1 MCHLF
6 WNSSSLLDCS
16 ISSSTDFQLPC
27 DIPYCPSVRHCSVSV
42 SLRVSVVQ
50 VPLVFWVFCFT
61 WMEGSG
67 YTGFLLSSA
76 VVGSVVS
83 PFEQTEM
90 SSHSCEQM
98 VSLPRSKDVLV
109 ILLVMYFWL
118 FLLRQ
123 FCRLCW
129 GFVCLFLKMLCTNSF
144 KSIKAVELDMYL
156 WRRYWCFLSFKFVLF
171 LWILF
176 NNY

>member
-1 MCHLF
+1 MYHLF
-6 WNSSSLLDCS
+6 WNSFSLLDCS

-50 VPLVFWVFCFT
+50 VPLVFSVFCFT

-76 VVGSVVS
+76 VVGSVIS

-98 VSLPRSKDVLV
+98 VSLPKNKDVLV
-109 ILLVMYFWL
+109 ILPV
-118 FLLRQ
+118 FLLRG
-123 FCRLCW
+123 FRRLCW
-129 GFVCLFLKMLCTNSF
+129 GFVCLFLKMLCMKSF
-144 KSIKAVELDMYL
+144 KSIKAVELDIVFMKEIL
-156 WRRYWCFLSFKFVLF
+156 VFPLF
-171 LWILF
+171 
-176 NNY
+176 